1 MLHRSLDCCSQTSGD
16 AGPRGALQAH
26 PLLHLASPAVS
37 ANTTP
42 RDLDAA
48 WGAAASGG
56 GGGGGS
62 GDWSL
67 AAAGFGSGAGH
78 ERRLQAVSGALA
90 SLEAAVAAASLA
102 PPGGAP
108 LGENPE
114 YSRDYEVYAAAAAA
128 AALSRRTTSSSGDGS
143 SRGPTPRM
151 AGAAGPGAPVPRISL
166 TGGSIGGGGGA
177 PAAGGQG
184 MTPRSARSSVAALS
198 RSGTPRSGGAP
209 AAADDAQAAS
219 GGVDWP
225 ESPRRSKSQRN
236 DVVGS
241 PSRGSSGNGGGD
253 GAGGGGNGGGGG
265 TAAADARG
273 KVPALG
279 LSILGR

>member
-1 MLHRSLDCCSQTSGD
+1 MRHHSLDRSSQAGGD

-42 RDLDAA
+42 RGLDAA
-48 WGAAASGG
+48 GGLWGAAASGG
-56 GGGGGS
+56 
-62 GDWSL
+62 
-67 AAAGFGSGAGH
+67 SGAGQ

-90 SLEAAVAAASLA
+90 SLEAAVAATSLA

-108 LGENPE
+108 LSENPE
-114 YSRDYEVYAAAAAA
+114 YSRDFEIYAAAAAA

-166 TGGSIGGGGGA
+166 TGGSIGGAGGVS
-177 PAAGGQG
+177 AAGGQG
-184 MTPRSARSSVAALS
+184 VTPRSARSSVAALS

-209 AAADDAQAAS
+209 APAEDPTGALS
-219 GGVDWP
+219 GGVEWP
-225 ESPRRSKSQRN
+225 ESPRRSKAQRS
-236 DVVGS
+236 DAAGS
-241 PSRGSSGNGGGD
+241 PSRGS
-253 GAGGGGNGGGGG
+253 GGNGGGEGG
-265 TAAADARG
+265 GGGGAAATAAADARS
-273 KVPALG
+273 KVPSLG